1 MTSLLQSCHKVV
13 DNLVSELSQPCD
25 NLVTSLSQGCHK
37 VVTGLSQGCHKVVTW
52 LRVTWIWNCHQVV
65 TSLLQG
71 CQVVIQQCNEN
82 YISQEK
88 WEWMMKQNLNETKK
102 SLFSLCSGINLNL
115 HFFWLW
121 VGGGGKVTYY
131 LSLIFSK
138 LLGLVQGKARWA
150 AQNSWCKVTTN
161 FGGAWMVSHS
171 FGIWSHIP
179 PQALS
184 PWATSIYAI
193 WIIHPASQCYSFLH
207 IIILL

>member
-1 MTSLLQSCHKVV
+1 MASLLQGCHKVV

-102 SLFSLCSGINLNL
+102 SLFSLCYGINLNL
-115 HFFWLW
+115 DFFWLSRW
-121 VGGGGKVTYY
+121 GRKNKILFVFNFQQASGFSAGKGKM
-131 LSLIFSK
+131 SCSK
-138 LLGLVQGKARWA
+138 QLL
-150 AQNSWCKVTTN
+150 
-161 FGGAWMVSHS
+161 
-171 FGIWSHIP
+171 
-179 PQALS
+179 
-184 PWATSIYAI
+184 
-193 WIIHPASQCYSFLH
+193 
-207 IIILL
+207 